1 MKMGLS
7 FLAVLSL
14 WAAPIFHQQL
24 TAQTDDALALITPDA
39 VGMISVQPA
48 LIAKSKS
55 LRRAPLEVITA
66 AGLEYIG
73 IDPLK
78 LERIDVISGVPIP
91 GPGGFPISICVT
103 HGEPISQEMLSRFLP
118 GGSTTEK
125 GVELWAIPQTPGFVL
140 ALRNPKQA
148 IIGPKAVVLRLVKT
162 TPGEGELRKLVA
174 SLGSGAAAQFV
185 VALEPLRAL
194 LVESAQMPQLQ
205 AIPDLV
211 PNLKVVAEKA
221 RMICMRLEAGDAPS
235 TTYLV
240 EGTSPEDT
248 VELTKAV
255 KSLIRLGMKAG
266 LEAMETELSKEPGK
280 TPAATLAYA
289 KRMSAEIE
297 SRLNFEPDGSRLAVK
312 LEGQTMMI
320 AQTGIA
326 VGLLLPA
333 VQASREAARR
343 MSGSNNVK
351 QIMLAFH
358 NYADTRRSFVNDLG
372 PDTRITKANLSW
384 RVHLLPYIE
393 EAALYNE
400 FHLDEPWDSPH
411 NIKLLERMPATYR
424 DPRSNPPPGHTV
436 YQMATGE
443 NMVHN
448 PPKAVQFRDVVDGTS
463 NTIAVFVV
471 KDEAAVPW
479 TKPEDLDPIAARD
492 SIATSAGQFMVGMV
506 DGSVMSLSSTIPI
519 EALKLMVTIN
529 DGQEIDMKYF
539 TR

>member
-1 MKMGLS
+1 MKIRLS
-7 FLAVLSL
+7 ILAVLVL
-14 WAAPIFHQQL
+14 WAAPIFRQPL
-24 TAQTDDALALITPDA
+24 SAQTDDALSLITPDA
-39 VGMISVQPA
+39 VAMISVQPA

-103 HGEPISQEMLSRFLP
+103 HGEPISKELLSRFLP
-118 GGSTTEK
+118 DGAATEK
-125 GVELWAIPQTPGFVL
+125 GVELWPIPQTPGFVL

-148 IIGPKAVVLRLVKT
+148 IIGPKAIVLRLVKT

-174 SLGSGAAAQFV
+174 SLGSGAAIQLV

-194 LVESAQMPQLQ
+194 LVESAGMPQLQ
-205 AIPDLV
+205 SIPDLV

-221 RMICMRLEAGDAPS
+221 RMIGMRIEAGDTPS
-235 TTYLV
+235 TTYMM
-240 EGTSPEDT
+240 EGTSPADT
-248 VELTKAV
+248 VELTKSV

-266 LEAMETELSKEPGK
+266 VENLERELAREPGK
-280 TPAATLAYA
+280 TPVATLAYT

-297 SRLNFEPDGSRLAVK
+297 SRLNFEPNGSRLAVK
-312 LEGQTMMI
+312 LEGQTMVI

-358 NYADTRRSFVNDLG
+358 NYADTYKKFVSDMGSDPKN
-372 PDTRITKANLSW
+372 TNANLSW

-393 EAALYNE
+393 EGALYRE

-411 NIKLLERMPATYR
+411 NIKLLDRMPAPYR

-448 PPKAVQFRDVVDGTS
+448 PPKAVRFREITDGTS
-463 NTIAVFVV
+463 NTIAIFVV
-471 KDEAAVPW
+471 NDEAAVPW
-479 TKPEDLDPIAARD
+479 TKPEDLDPIAERD
-492 SIATSAGQFMVGMV
+492 AIANNAGLYMVGMI
-506 DGSVMSLSSTIPI
+506 DGSVQSLSAIIPS
-519 EALKLMVTIN
+519 EALKLMVIVN
-529 DGQEIDMKYF
+529 DGQEIDTKYL

>member
-1 MKMGLS
+1 MKIGLS
-7 FLAVLSL
+7 FLAVLVL
-14 WAAPIFHQQL
+14 WAAPVFHQAL
-24 TAQTDDALALITPDA
+24 SAQTDDALTLITPDA

-55 LRRAPLEVITA
+55 LRRAPLEIITA
-66 AGLEYIG
+66 AGLEFFG

-91 GPGGFPISICVT
+91 GPGGFPISVCVT
-103 HGEPISQEMLSRFLP
+103 HGEPINQELLSRFLP
-118 GGSTTEK
+118 GGSASEK
-125 GVELWAIPQTPGFVL
+125 GVELWPIPQTPGFVL

-174 SLGSGAAAQFV
+174 SLGSGAAAQV
-185 VALEPLRAL
+185 VIALEPLRAL

-205 AIPDLV
+205 SIPDLV

-221 RMICMRLEAGDAPS
+221 RMLAMRIEAGDTPS
-235 TTYLV
+235 TTYMI
-240 EGTSPEDT
+240 EGTSPADT
-248 VELTKAV
+248 VELTKSV

-266 LEAMETELSKEPGK
+266 LENLEREMPNLPGQ
-280 TPAATLAYA
+280 TPMATLAYA
-289 KRMSAEIE
+289 KRMTTEIE
-297 SRLNFEPDGSRLAVK
+297 SRLNFEPDGNRLAVK
-312 LEGQTMMI
+312 LEGQTMVI
-320 AQTGIA
+320 AQTGVA

-333 VQASREAARR
+333 VQTSREAARR
-343 MSGSNNVK
+343 MSGANNIK

-358 NYADTRRSFVNDLG
+358 NYAATYNNFVNNLG
-372 PDTRITKANLSW
+372 PDKRNTQTNLSW

-393 EAALYNE
+393 QGALYRE

-411 NIKLLERMPATYR
+411 NIKLLERMPAVYR
-424 DPRSNPPPGHTV
+424 EPRSNPPPGHTV

-448 PPKAVQFRDVVDGTS
+448 PPKTLRFRDMTDGTS
-463 NTIAVFVV
+463 NTIAIFVV
-471 KDEAAVPW
+471 NDEAAVPW
-479 TKPEDLDPIAARD
+479 TQPGDLDPIADRD
-492 SIATSAGQFMVGMV
+492 KIANNAGIYMVGMV
-506 DGSVMSLSSTIPI
+506 DGSVQSLSAIIPS
-519 EALKLMVTIN
+519 EALKLMVLIN
-529 DGQEIDMKYF
+529 DGQEIDTKYL

>member
-1 MKMGLS
+1 MKIGLS
-7 FLAVLSL
+7 FLALLVL
-14 WAAPIFHQQL
+14 WAAPIIHQPL
-24 TAQTDDALALITPDA
+24 SAQTDDALTLITPDA
-39 VGMISVQPA
+39 VATLSVQPA
-48 LIAKSKS
+48 LIAKSKT

-91 GPGGFPISICVT
+91 GPGGFPISISVT
-103 HGEPISQEMLSRFLP
+103 HGEPINQELLNRFLP
-118 GGSTTEK
+118 GGSVTEK
-125 GVELWAIPQTPGFVL
+125 GVELWSIPQTPGFVL

-162 TPGEGELRKLVA
+162 TPGEGELRKMVA
-174 SLGSGAAAQFV
+174 SLGSGAAIQFV
-185 VALEPLRAL
+185 IALEPLRAL

-205 AIPDLV
+205 SIPDLV

-221 RMICMRLEAGDAPS
+221 RMVGMRIEAGDTPS

-240 EGTSPEDT
+240 EGTSPADA

-266 LEAMETELSKEPGK
+266 LEAMERELPKEPGK
-280 TPAATLAYA
+280 TPAAALAYA
-289 KRMSAEIE
+289 KRMSTEIE

-333 VQASREAARR
+333 VQASRDAARR
-343 MSGSNNVK
+343 MSGSNNLK

-358 NYADTRRSFVNDLG
+358 NYADTHKKFVNDLG
-372 PDTRITKANLSW
+372 PDPRITKANLSW

-393 EAALYNE
+393 QLPLYNE

-424 DPRSNPPPGHTV
+424 DPRSNPPPGQTV

-448 PPKAVQFRDVVDGTS
+448 PQKAVRFRDITDGTS
-463 NTIAVFVV
+463 NTIAFFVV

-479 TKPEDLDPIAARD
+479 TKPQDFDPIAEAG

-506 DGSVMSLSSTIPI
+506 DASIMSVNASIPI

-529 DGQEIDMKYF
+529 DGQEIDRKYF
-539 TR
+539 K